1 MEDSWLQVLHGELK
15 KPYAQSL
22 CKFVENEIRGSTPI
36 YPPPQ
41 LIFNAL
47 HSTPFDHV
55 KAVIIGQ
62 VIFILFKPWIIEFPD
77 LAFEL
82 GALLQY

>member
-1 MEDSWLQVLHGELK
+1 LLANVANGSGYVKLDELLVEDSWLQVLPGELK
-15 KPYAQSL
+15 KPYAQNL
-22 CKFVENEIRGSTPI
+22 CKFVEHEIRGSTPI

-47 HSTPFDHV
+47 HSAPFDQV

-62 VIFILFKPWIIEFPD
+62 VI
-77 LAFEL
+77 
-82 GALLQY
+82 YV